1 MDHYDVVR
9 HVPRPVESRFEL
21 AAVRIADAWLA
32 AGRVKASADD
42 LQIARDFLE
51 QVGCN
56 VRELPGV
63 LVQLEDED
71 GRVEEMSREAAIIEA
86 FRRLVARGRYVRPT
100 VSEDDFD

>member
-1 MDHYDVVR
+1 VDHYDVLR
-9 HVPRPVESRFEL
+9 NVPRPVRSRFEL

-32 AGRVKASADD
+32 AGHAKASADD
-42 LQIARDFLE
+42 LKMARDFLE

-71 GRVEEMSREAAIIEA
+71 GRVVEMSREAAIVVA
-86 FRRLVARGRYVRPT
+86 FRRLVARGRS
-100 VSEDDFD
+100 VSGSALDD

>member
-1 MDHYDVVR
+1 MDHYDVLR
-9 HVPRPVESRFEL
+9 YIPRPVECRFEL

-63 LVQLEDED
+63 LVQLEDEH
-71 GRVEEMSREAAIIEA
+71 GRVEEMSREAAILEA
-86 FRRLVARGRYVRPT
+86 FRRLVARGRYVRPS